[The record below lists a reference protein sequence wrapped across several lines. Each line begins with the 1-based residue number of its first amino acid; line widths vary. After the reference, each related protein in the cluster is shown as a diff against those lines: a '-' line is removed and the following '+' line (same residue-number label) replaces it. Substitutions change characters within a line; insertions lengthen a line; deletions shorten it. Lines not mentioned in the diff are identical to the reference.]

1 MKSHLAP
8 RPHTVAQVTS
18 PPDTAR
24 AQGGGGA
31 AAAISA
37 RALTRTFGDKRAVD
51 DLSLNIPAGSF
62 YGICGPNGAGKTTM
76 LKMATGLLR
85 PTSGS
90 IAIDGIDVWSDPVAA
105 KRRFGF
111 VPDNPR
117 LFDRLNAPEVLE
129 FTGALR
135 GMDPATVRERSEQI
149 LDVLDLQRDRGT
161 IIADYSLGM
170 TKRIGLAAAILHNPR
185 VLILDEPFGSLDPV
199 NTAVMEEL
207 LKLHR
212 KGGGTVVF
220 SSHVMDVVERL
231 CDQIVIIDDGKVKAE
246 GTVAQVS
253 GGKRLQDAFV
263 DLVGGR
269 ALDDRGMQWF
279 GSSSD

>member
-1 MKSHLAP
+1 MDSL
-8 RPHTVAQVTS
+8 RPVPPAGYVVGVATELDS
-18 PPDTAR
+18 
-24 AQGGGGA
+24 A
-31 AAAISA
+31 AAAIAAEDLCKS
-37 RALTRTFGDKRAVD
+37 FGDKRAVD
-51 DLSLNIPAGSF
+51 HLTLSIPAGSF
-62 YGICGPNGAGKTTM
+62 FGICGPNGAGKTTM

-85 PTSGS
+85 PDSGS
-90 IAIDGIDVWSDPVAA
+90 VSVDGADVWTDPVAA

-117 LFDRLNAPEVLE
+117 LFDKLNGPEMLE
-129 FTGALR
+129 FIGALR
-135 GMDPATVRERSEQI
+135 GMDPAVVRERSEQI
-149 LDVLDLQRDRGT
+149 LEVLDLAKDRST
-161 IIADYSLGM
+161 LIADYSLGM

-199 NTAVMEEL
+199 NTSVMEEL
-207 LKLHR
+207 LQLHR
-212 KGGGTVVF
+212 SGGGSVVF

-231 CDQIVIIDDGKVKAE
+231 CDRIVIIDQGKVRAE
-246 GTVAQVS
+246 GTVAEVA

-269 ALDDRGMQWF
+269 DLEDGSLGWL

>member
-1 MKSHLAP
+1 M
-8 RPHTVAQVTS
+8 QVTS
-18 PPDTAR
+18 SPDAGATAVPDR
-24 AQGGGGA
+24 TPT
-31 AAAISA
+31 AISA
-37 RALTRTFGDKRAVD
+37 QALTRTFGDKRAVD
-51 DLSLNIPAGSF
+51 ELSLDIPAGSF
-62 YGICGPNGAGKTTM
+62 FGICGPNGAGKTTM

-90 IAIDGIDVWSDPVAA
+90 IAVDGIDVWSDPVAA

-117 LFDRLNAPEVLE
+117 VFDRLNAPEVLE
-129 FTGALR
+129 YIGALR

-149 LDVLDLQRDRGT
+149 LDALDLQKDRGT

-170 TKRIGLAAAILHNPR
+170 TKRIGLAAAMLHNPR

-199 NTAVMEEL
+199 NTAVMEGW

-231 CDQIVIIDDGKVKAE
+231 CDQIVIIDEGRVKAE
-246 GTVAQVS
+246 GTVAEVS

-269 ALDDRGMQWF
+269 AFDDRGMQWF